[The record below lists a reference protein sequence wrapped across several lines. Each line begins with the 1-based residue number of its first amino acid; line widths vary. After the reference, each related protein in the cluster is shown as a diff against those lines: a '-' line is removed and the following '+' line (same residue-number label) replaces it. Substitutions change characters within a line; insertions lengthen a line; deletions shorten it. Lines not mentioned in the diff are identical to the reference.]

1 MAIEDVV
8 REVAKAL
15 FDEAD
20 VRAVFG
26 DPLKLD
32 GHTVIPV
39 SMVRIRLAGGGGG
52 SAEVAATPV
61 GFVCE
66 EGGEAVFKPIAL
78 EGCRAGCRC
87 REERAPASLAGRVLR
102 RLRRR

>member
-1 MAIEDVV
+1 MNLE
-8 REVAKAL
+8 KAL
-15 FDEAD
+15 QELGGKLAEEAD

-39 SMVRIRLAGGGGG
+39 AQIDIQLVGEGGG
-52 SAEVAATPV
+52 AARLTATPV

-66 EGGEAVFKPIAL
+66 EGERVVFRAIELRPARSEAHGK
-78 EGCRAGCRC
+78 
-87 REERAPASLAGRVLR
+87 R
-102 RLRRR
+102 RKKR